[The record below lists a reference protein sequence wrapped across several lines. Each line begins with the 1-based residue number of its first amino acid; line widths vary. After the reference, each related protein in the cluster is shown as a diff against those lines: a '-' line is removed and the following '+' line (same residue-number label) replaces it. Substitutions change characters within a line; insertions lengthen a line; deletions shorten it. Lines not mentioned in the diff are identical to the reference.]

1 MSSPTPQEP
10 DDGKTIPDV
19 EHFWTG
25 RRNTRGARPGP
36 GALGTGREDA
46 MSSAE
51 EKLYNGYLRTN
62 MAAIAT
68 QVKAREIV
76 PHLPCL
82 TLSDR
87 EEIEAKRENNGN
99 FNAMQLLLDC
109 LCRWERWPEQ
119 FIAALEACEHVAM
132 SATVR
137 DEYDRLRRL
146 CAPAASCPPSTVV
159 KATVHS
165 PPPVSPS
172 APPPPGA
179 PQSSGAETS
188 VPDAQNPPTPPPSPE
203 VTHPSP
209 PAEAPR
215 PLQEPEENSEESGE
229 FVAVGGA
236 AGACCDVTAEAGSQP
251 DSMESRQSY
260 KASGPPSASECGAGG
275 DWSEDLGSG
284 SVTLTPEKVPVQDS
298 EPPNLSKRMLVQNSV
313 QPPAAESDVPDNPA
327 PGPARRCDSV
337 QPDTTQHATLLPTA
351 TTAGPAEPSFSGNNI
366 SLQISDPEQ
375 EGSGTHPQGSESS
388 PGAPPQGN
396 YRVSDDLASF
406 AEQEEVLE
414 HIGHVVE
421 EPSIQNL
428 ASPAQGILG
437 NEVQAYQDGQWDE
450 KNRCQPEIV
459 VQVRP
464 LRLPWP
470 TWRRARRPPALR

>member
-1 MSSPTPQEP
+1 M
-10 DDGKTIPDV
+10 
-19 EHFWTG
+19 
-25 RRNTRGARPGP
+25 
-36 GALGTGREDA
+36 L
-46 MSSAE
+46 SAD
-51 EKLYNGYLRTN
+51 EKLYNGYVRTN
-62 MAAIAT
+62 MVAIAKL
-68 QVKAREIV
+68 VKPGEIV

-87 EEIEAKRENNGN
+87 EEIEAKRGNVGN
-99 FNAMQLLLDC
+99 FHAMPLLLDC
-109 LCRWERWPEQ
+109 LRRRERWPEQ

-159 KATVHS
+159 KVTVHS

-172 APPPPGA
+172 APPPRAPPPPGA

-215 PLQEPEENSEESGE
+215 PHQEPEENSEESGE

-298 EPPNLSKRMLVQNSV
+298 EPPNLSKCMLVQNSV

-327 PGPARRCDSV
+327 PGPARRCDNEDEVYFSKPGVLLSV

-351 TTAGPAEPSFSGNNI
+351 TAAGPAEPSFSGNNI

-450 KNRCQPEIV
+450 KN
-459 VQVRP
+459 
-464 LRLPWP
+464 
-470 TWRRARRPPALR
+470 